1 MSVPVFPDVD
11 AHTLKLYSIFNDNFV
26 RCSGM
31 LVTKNDLDCTRKLET
46 KLESF
51 CGKALKEMASIKRQ
65 GTSSRDPTLFK
76 GLCGE
81 IMSSMASTTQYLPK
95 ISENVPEKI
104 DTILLNHNQ
113 INLINDPTKWKII
126 KGPFGSGKSVSMYEI
141 ARKLMHQTDQ
151 LYYITFDPF
160 SLVDLKFQEGFNN
173 LCDEEKLDKSKIK
186 AFSIGDALEGST
198 IDISDVYDMMYPPRV
213 NLCRVLEYLYSDKT
227 KHLGFMIDE
236 FPGDFLTTKY
246 AENLKESLVKN
257 FQDTT
262 VILALQ
268 SVEKNRKVIK
278 SGFFND
284 DVKEV
289 ERCDYHQTGMKVF
302 TLDKTMRMAV
312 NIHQMIEIF
321 QEEIEKEIVDV
332 PLEYKTRILR
342 RPYEPSTR
350 KTRKATK
357 DVPLKPQEQKEQK
370 QPRPTDDT
378 SLQDNPNYQSVRR
391 KTNIASFYDPEK
403 LLTDINAQSGS
414 VSKKLSTSFSYVR
427 GQSGHQI
434 KSDSKPNLIYLN
446 NFRFDFNNF
455 NSSDAAYLSAIL
467 RRLMKKDVQLTVI
480 CGTLEELAILKYV
493 FQHNLEVS
501 EITTFAPSLTGKYPT
516 KAEKLEALKTG
527 KVLLTC
533 YRGFRGCEMDH
544 CILFA
549 SPEDNVPKNLY
560 IEMLTR
566 AINFVDIIVLPVKKL
581 SRVKARLIGVF
592 DKWLQAG
599 LVSPT
604 HTKRS
609 STNITFSSLEELD
622 DTTVTKQK
630 EDIVPLDQTCDHN
643 VKRQILQVI
652 EDSSLFNHSHID
664 AAVKNLQQF
673 RTRHFGYE
681 FRDTSEQQ
689 KNVTI
694 DGKTYDFDDVWK
706 ILEEKKFAKF
716 EEIFQQNAN
725 IVNSLRDYRG
735 QTLLMMAA
743 RDDRFDV
750 FVHLMDYPQDFSIVD
765 SYGRNVL
772 HWVGLWGEVRYLE
785 MFDQQ
790 TIKMLINGR
799 DEYNETPLHWAAQY
813 NKHDVIRWLLAKG
826 ADPEL
831 KNISGQRPDELR
843 ECDGVTKEIFRS
855 FRSS

>member
-1 MSVPVFPDVD
+1 M
-11 AHTLKLYSIFNDNFV
+11 
-26 RCSGM
+26 
-31 LVTKNDLDCTRKLET
+31 
-46 KLESF
+46 
-51 CGKALKEMASIKRQ
+51 
-65 GTSSRDPTLFK
+65 
-76 GLCGE
+76 
-81 IMSSMASTTQYLPK
+81 
-95 ISENVPEKI
+95 
-104 DTILLNHNQ
+104 ILLLVAQNSFNSLHHPHPIFFNY
-113 INLINDPTKWKII
+113 LI
-126 KGPFGSGKSVSMYEI
+126 GKSVSMYEI

-246 AENLKESLVKN
+246 AENLKESLEKN

-268 SVEKNRKVIK
+268 SVEKKRKVIK

-289 ERCDYHQTGMKVF
+289 ERCDYHQTGMKVL

-332 PLEYKTRILR
+332 PLEYKTLVLR
-342 RPYEPSTR
+342 RPYEPSAR
-350 KTRKATK
+350 KIRKATK
-357 DVPLKPQEQKEQK
+357 VVPLKPQEQKKQK

-434 KSDSKPNLIYLN
+434 KSDSKPNLIYMN
-446 NFRFDFNNF
+446 DFRFDFNNF

-501 EITTFAPSLTGKYPT
+501 ELTTFAPSLTGKYPT
-516 KAEKLEALKTG
+516 KAEKWEALKTG

-566 AINFVDIIVLPVKKL
+566 AINFVDIIVLPVKE
-581 SRVKARLIGVF
+581 SSTVSRLIGIF

-609 STNITFSSLEELD
+609 STDITFSSLEELD
-622 DTTVTKQK
+622 DIVMY
-630 EDIVPLDQTCDHN
+630 DIVTLDPTCDHN
-643 VKRQILQVI
+643 VEKQILQVI

-681 FRDTSEQQ
+681 LRDTSERHY
-689 KNVTI
+689 NVTI

-706 ILEEKKFAKF
+706 ILREKKFAKF
-716 EEIFQQNAN
+716 EEIFQQNPN
-725 IVNSLRDYRG
+725 IVSLRYGHANYLGYEDR
-735 QTLLMMAA
+735 TLLMWAVLE
-743 RDDRFDV
+743 DRFDV
-750 FVHLMDYPQDFSIVD
+750 FVHLMNYPQDFSLVD
-765 SYGRNVL
+765 TGGYNILHHVGFYGK
-772 HWVGLWGEVRYLE
+772 VRHLE
-785 MFDQQ
+785 KFDQQ
-790 TIKMLINGR
+790 TIKMLIDGR
-799 DEYNETPLHWAAQY
+799 DVRNETPLHVAARHS
-813 NKHDVIRWLLAKG
+813 KHDVIRWLLAKG
-826 ADPEL
+826 ADHEL
-831 KNISGQRPDELR
+831 ENDRGERPDEQR
-843 ECDGVTKEIFRS
+843 FGYCDGVTKKIIRS

>member
-1 MSVPVFPDVD
+1 
-11 AHTLKLYSIFNDNFV
+11 
-26 RCSGM
+26 
-31 LVTKNDLDCTRKLET
+31 
-46 KLESF
+46 
-51 CGKALKEMASIKRQ
+51 
-65 GTSSRDPTLFK
+65 
-76 GLCGE
+76 
-81 IMSSMASTTQYLPK
+81 
-95 ISENVPEKI
+95 
-104 DTILLNHNQ
+104 
-113 INLINDPTKWKII
+113 
-126 KGPFGSGKSVSMYEI
+126 MYEI

-246 AENLKESLVKN
+246 AENLKESLEKN
-257 FQDTT
+257 FQNTT

-268 SVEKNRKVIK
+268 SVEKKRKVIK

-289 ERCDYHQTGMKVF
+289 ERCDYHQTGMKVL

-332 PLEYKTRILR
+332 PLEYKTLVLR
-342 RPYEPSTR
+342 RPYEPSAR
-350 KTRKATK
+350 KIRKATK
-357 DVPLKPQEQKEQK
+357 VVPLKPQEQKKQK

-446 NFRFDFNNF
+446 DFRFDFNNF

-467 RRLMKKDVQLTVI
+467 RRLMKKDVQLTAI

-501 EITTFAPSLTGKYPT
+501 ELTTFAPSLTGKYPT
-516 KAEKLEALKTG
+516 KAEKWEALKTG

-566 AINFVDIIVLPVKKL
+566 AINFVDIIVLPVKES
-581 SRVKARLIGVF
+581 SRVSRLIGIF

-609 STNITFSSLEELD
+609 STNIIFSSLEELD
-622 DTTVTKQK
+622 DIVMY
-630 EDIVPLDQTCDHN
+630 DIVPLDQTCDHN
-643 VKRQILQVI
+643 VERQILQVI

-681 FRDTSEQQ
+681 LRDTSERHY
-689 KNVTI
+689 NVTI
-694 DGKTYDFDDVWK
+694 DGKTYDFDGKFKFLEMSNALSKMLYVFWY
-706 ILEEKKFAKF
+706 ILCEKNFAKF
-716 EEIFQQNAN
+716 EEIFRQKPN
-725 IVNSLRDYRG
+725 IVNSLSDGYR
-735 QTLLMMAA
+735 TLLMQAV
-743 RDDRFDV
+743 REERFDV
-750 FVHLMDYPQDFSIVD
+750 FVHLMMKYPQDYSLVD
-765 SYGRNVL
+765 HNGSNVL
-772 HWVGLWGEVRYLE
+772 HYVGVYGEVRHLE
-785 MFDQQ
+785 KFDQQ
-790 TIKMLINGR
+790 TIKMLIDGR
-799 DEYNETPLHWAAQY
+799 NNYNDTPLHKAASF
-813 NKHDVIRWLLAKG
+813 NNHDVIRWLLAKG
-826 ADPEL
+826 ANPEL
-831 KNISGQRPDELR
+831 KDIHGQRPDEHGW
-843 ECDGVTKEIFRS
+843 CDGVTKEIFRS
-855 FRSS
+855 FRSSW